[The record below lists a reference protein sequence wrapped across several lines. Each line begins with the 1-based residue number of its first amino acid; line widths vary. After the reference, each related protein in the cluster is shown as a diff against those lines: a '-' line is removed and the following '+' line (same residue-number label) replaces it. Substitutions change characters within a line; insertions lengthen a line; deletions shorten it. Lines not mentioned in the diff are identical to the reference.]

1 MKYSRAYM
9 TKRGRGGINY
19 QNNAVSIKTSQ
30 TVNKESKIPIP
41 FTQVR
46 IIALLL
52 SNHIIQV
59 LHPLISFFSLSAFSL
74 IWLLVRNALHFFLG
88 FFLVLAPKILVDLSA
103 SCLAS
108 WPTCTFRFLMAD
120 SMLLWFDN
128 ETCINWVI
136 VSSSLVVISYKSGLW
151 LEGRMDG
158 PSWSLLKLFPGW
170 NL

>member
-1 MKYSRAYM
+1 M

-59 LHPLISFFSLSAFSL
+59 LHPLIPQA
-74 IWLLVRNALHFFLG
+74 N
-88 FFLVLAPKILVDLSA
+88 
-103 SCLAS
+103 
-108 WPTCTFRFLMAD
+108 
-120 SMLLWFDN
+120 
-128 ETCINWVI
+128 
-136 VSSSLVVISYKSGLW
+136 
-151 LEGRMDG
+151 
-158 PSWSLLKLFPGW
+158 
-170 NL
+170 

>member
-59 LHPLISFFSLSAFSL
+59 LHPLIPQA
-74 IWLLVRNALHFFLG
+74 N
-88 FFLVLAPKILVDLSA
+88 
-103 SCLAS
+103 
-108 WPTCTFRFLMAD
+108 
-120 SMLLWFDN
+120 
-128 ETCINWVI
+128 
-136 VSSSLVVISYKSGLW
+136 
-151 LEGRMDG
+151 
-158 PSWSLLKLFPGW
+158 
-170 NL
+170 